1 MPPFRP
7 TLGQAF
13 VAAVLGLAL
22 LLGLL
27 FASLLRVSERG
38 LVRASD
44 EGRAALSAR
53 IVTRVEAYL
62 DQAEHAVTRVEQGLR
77 FVARAP
83 DVSAAES
90 FLFSEMLD
98 NPNLAELAF
107 TRAVRTGVGDDG
119 TAEIA
124 PRGRFQVSVY
134 RESAAAEGRILTRIT
149 EQGGRDFQSRVRR
162 RPAGGGLADGGFDPT
177 PGSGPDPTDHATF
190 RTPSAEPFAGQ
201 TIWSDLSYS
210 ELDASLPEAQR
221 RVVVTVLKAVEDRDG
236 VFLGVLR
243 AAILE
248 RALDALVA
256 PEPGSPEI
264 TFLCDDRGRLLTRF
278 SESDPLVEES
288 GDLRVAS
295 TEAPAAVAAALS
307 GPGPAQLGT
316 FRVDLA
322 GRPFLVGFQAL
333 PGTQGWRLGMVIA
346 EDQLPG
352 LAELRAEQR
361 ALLLGALGLM
371 IAILT
376 GGVMVVRWVGR
387 DLGGILVQTG
397 QMSEFEFAAATP
409 RAAFRE
415 VASVLTGLEQAKTAL
430 RALSKYVPVALV
442 RELFKANREPVL
454 GGEARVLT
462 IMFTDIRSFTT
473 YAEQLSPD
481 ALAEALGRYLEA
493 MTRAVDDHGGAI
505 DKYIGDAV
513 MALWNAPS
521 LSPGHEVRACRA
533 ALDCVART
541 EQLYAST
548 DWGDRPR
555 FVTRIGLHTG
565 EVMVGHFGAPSRL
578 SYTALGDG
586 VNLAARLEGLNKEY
600 GTTIL
605 VSESLWMAA
614 KNAYEFRRLDRVA
627 VKGKS
632 RGVLVFELVGDTGA
646 EGRRAAMARA
656 YEQALDHYHATRFA
670 DAMTILESQAEA
682 DPPSA
687 VLLARCREFTV
698 TPPPFGWGGVYVAR
712 SK

>member
-1 MPPFRP
+1 MPRFRP
-7 TLGQAF
+7 TLAQAF
-13 VAAVLGLAL
+13 VAAVAGLAL
-22 LLGLL
+22 LLSLL
-27 FASLLRVSERG
+27 FASLARVSERG
-38 LVRASD
+38 LVRAS
-44 EGRAALSAR
+44 EERRAALSAR
-53 IVTRVEAYL
+53 IVARVEAYL
-62 DQAEHAVTRVEQGLR
+62 EQAEHAVARVEQGLR
-77 FVARAP
+77 FVANAP
-83 DVSAAES
+83 DAPSAET

-107 TRAVRTGVGDDG
+107 TRAVRTGFGEDG
-119 TAEIA
+119 ISEIA
-124 PRGRFQVSVY
+124 PGGRFQVSVY
-134 RESAAAEGRILTRIT
+134 RESASTEGRILTRIT
-149 EQGGRDFQSRVRR
+149 EPAKVDFQSRVRR
-162 RPAGGGLADGGFDPT
+162 RPEGGGLGDGGFERT
-177 PGSGPDPTDHATF
+177 PGSAPDPTDHPTF
-190 RTPSAEPFAGQ
+190 RTPSSEPLSGQ

-210 ELDASLPEAQR
+210 ELDAALPETRR
-221 RVVVTVLKAVEDRDG
+221 RVVVTVLKAVEDRNG
-236 VFLGVLR
+236 AFLGVLR
-243 AAILE
+243 AAIME

-256 PEPGSPEI
+256 PEPGSPEL

-278 SESDPLVEES
+278 SENDTLVEES

-295 TEAPAAVAAALS
+295 TETPAAVAAALS
-307 GPGPAQLGT
+307 FPQPGQAGSA
-316 FRVDLA
+316 RVDLA
-322 GRPFLVGFQAL
+322 GKSFLVGFQPL
-333 PGTQGWRLGMVIA
+333 PGTQGWRLGMVVA

-361 ALLLGALGLM
+361 ALLLRALGLM
-371 IAILT
+371 VVILA
-376 GGVMVVRWVGR
+376 GGVLVVRWVGR
-387 DLGGILVQTG
+387 DLSGILVQTR
-397 QMSEFEFAAATP
+397 QMSEFEFAAAAP

-415 VASVLTGLEQAKTAL
+415 VASVLAGLEQAKTAL

-462 IMFTDIRSFTT
+462 MMFTDIKSFTT

-481 ALAEALGRYLEA
+481 ALAEVLGLYLEA
-493 MTRAVDDHGGAI
+493 MTRAVHESGGAI

-533 ALDCVART
+533 ALDCVAAA
-541 EQLYAST
+541 EHLYASA

-586 VNLAARLEGLNKEY
+586 VNLAARLEGLNKQY

-605 VSESLWMAA
+605 VSEATRVAA
-614 KNAYEFRRLDRVA
+614 NHAFAFRRLDRVA

-632 RGVLVFELVGDTGA
+632 QGVLVFELLGDAGT
-646 EGRRAAMARA
+646 EGPRVAMARA
-656 YEQALDHYHATRFA
+656 YEGALDHFHATRFA
-670 DAMTILESQAEA
+670 DAMTILDTQAEA

-687 VLLARCREFTV
+687 VLLARCREYTV
-698 TPPPFGWGGVYVAR
+698 TPPPPGWDGVYVAR